1 MALDCLLQRAARL
14 PRPDLIYAGTKKGM
28 CCMRALSIEA
38 GLLPG
43 AHGLYSALSEFHPEL
58 AGDDDEGYRLTV
70 ELGGDDART
79 VAVLE
84 AIQAHV
90 IARDNGPALV
100 ELEGYRYTFHAR

>member
-1 MALDCLLQRAARL
+1 
-14 PRPDLIYAGTKKGM
+14 
-28 CCMRALSIEA
+28 MRALTIEA

-43 AHGLYSALSEFHPEL
+43 APGLYSALSEFHPEL
-58 AGDDDEGYRLTV
+58 AGDDHEGYRLTV
-70 ELGGDDART
+70 ELGGQCRT